1 MDWYLPLIQQY
12 GYLAILVGTLLEGEI
27 FLALG
32 GVFARQGLL
41 NMWGVI
47 AMAVAG
53 SFVSHSLAFILGRW
67 QGVAVVQRF
76 PRLQA
81 GYPKAY
87 VLAQRFGPACIFIV
101 QFLYGMRLV
110 TCLVLG
116 ALKLRLRS
124 FIFWQLLAC
133 TTWALIL
140 AAAGYVFGTAIQ
152 YLVSRVEIF
161 LTITAALIL
170 ALVFGYR
177 WFWCWT
183 QRQTEGCLS
192 PVQAGEPLERKKTGR
207 P

>member
-1 MDWYLPLIQQY
+1 MDWYLTLIQHY

-53 SFVSHSLAFILGRW
+53 SFISHGLAFILGRW
-67 QGVAVVQRF
+67 QGAAVVERF

-87 VLAQRFGPACIFIV
+87 TLAQRFGPACIFIV

-116 ALKLRLRS
+116 TLKLRLRA

-133 TTWALIL
+133 TTWALL
-140 AAAGYVFGTAIQ
+140 MAAAGYVFGTAIQ

-161 LTITAALIL
+161 LTITAALVL
-170 ALVFGYR
+170 ALVLGYR

-183 QRQTEGCLS
+183 ERQADCRLA
-192 PVQAGEPLERKKTGR
+192 PVQAAKPSEPQKKPR
-207 P
+207 R